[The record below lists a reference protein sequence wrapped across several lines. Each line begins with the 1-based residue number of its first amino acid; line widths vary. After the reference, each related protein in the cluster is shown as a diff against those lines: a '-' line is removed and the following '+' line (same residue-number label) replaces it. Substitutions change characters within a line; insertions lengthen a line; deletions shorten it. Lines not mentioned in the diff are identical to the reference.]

1 MIAVGQ
7 PFCEKPA
14 AKSQSSWHAGFLA
27 LLPDIHR
34 HVRFA
39 FRRLQSDRREE
50 AIQEALANALVAY
63 IRLHELGKTA
73 VAYARSLADYA
84 VRQFCGGRQV
94 ACPLNSYEVLSRYA
108 QRKRGFTVNRL
119 QRPDESEGAWK
130 EILVDDPTAR
140 RPNWLRAGSTSTIG
154 YGACRDTSSESHRRS
169 PAAKRHPKPRRSSR
183 LRRAGS
189 RSCGESL
196 PRAGISSMARRSK
209 LPLWP
214 AEHSSADSLA
224 AEVPISVLARANR
237 VCGGRAAQSL
247 LNSREGH

>member
-1 MIAVGQ
+1 MIAVAQ

-73 VAYARSLADYA
+73 VAYASPLADYA
-84 VRQFCGGRQV
+84 VRQVCGGRQV

-108 QRKRGFTVNRL
+108 QRKRGFTVKRL
-119 QRPDESEGAWK
+119 QRSDESEGAWK
-130 EILVDDPTAR
+130 EILVEDPTCTPAELAASR
-140 RPNWLRAGSTSTIG
+140 LDFDDWLRCLPRHKQRVASTLASGET
-154 YGACRDTSSESHRRS
+154 TSET
-169 PAAKRHPKPRRSSR
+169 AKKFKVTPGRVSQ
-183 LRRAGS
+183 LRRELAES
-189 RSCGESL
+189 WDQFHGE
-196 PRAGISSMARRSK
+196 AEQAAVMA
-209 LPLWP
+209 
-214 AEHSSADSLA
+214 
-224 AEVPISVLARANR
+224 
-237 VCGGRAAQSL
+237 C
-247 LNSREGH
+247 